1 MNQKKR
7 KPRNSINRSKL
18 SEKQSYLYNKEYS
31 TADESFSDT
40 TNLQLSKSNTND
52 TDLSDPNSVGNGAKF
67 RQNNKNTNLLSTCVK
82 VIAAIAALL
91 SIVAILGSV
100 FWWASSIDFKVNS
113 IEDDIIENNDNVK
126 KIQKFN
132 SDSTYQHQE
141 FKLQLE
147 RIEKKI
153 SYNAKPVS
161 TQKEI
166 K

>member
-1 MNQKKR
+1 MNQKR
-7 KPRNSINRSKL
+7 KSRNSTIRS
-18 SEKQSYLYNKEYS
+18 EVNDQQVYLDNKEHS
-31 TADESFSDT
+31 TTNKSFLDT
-40 TNLQLSKSNTND
+40 TNSQPSQSDTSNTY
-52 TDLSDPNSVGNGAKF
+52 LPDPISVGNGAKF
-67 RQNNKNTNLLSTCVK
+67 RQNNQNTNLLSTFLK

-91 SIVAILGSV
+91 SIVAILGSA
-100 FWWASSIDFKVNS
+100 FWWASSINFKVNS

-147 RIEKKI
+147 RIEKEI

-161 TQKEI
+161 TQKKI